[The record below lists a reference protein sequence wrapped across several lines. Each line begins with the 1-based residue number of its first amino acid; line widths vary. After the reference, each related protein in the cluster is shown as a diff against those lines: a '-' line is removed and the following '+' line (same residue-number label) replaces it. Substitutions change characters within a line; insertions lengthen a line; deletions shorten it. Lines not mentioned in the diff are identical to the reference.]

1 VSRAWADRGR
11 CPRRE
16 LRPREAP
23 ARGGHSWLLCL
34 LAAASSA
41 WRFDSLSHQTLTS
54 SARALATPEE
64 FFLFWSCR
72 VTHVTDTHLQAVYA
86 IADMDML

>member
-1 VSRAWADRGR
+1 MSRAWADRGL

-23 ARGGHSWLLCL
+23 ARGGHSWLQCL
-34 LAAASSA
+34 LAATSSA

-54 SARALATPEE
+54 SARALATPEN
-64 FFLFWSCR
+64 FFFALQR
-72 VTHVTDTHLQAVYA
+72 THVTDTHLQAVYA
-86 IADMDML
+86 IQDMDMI